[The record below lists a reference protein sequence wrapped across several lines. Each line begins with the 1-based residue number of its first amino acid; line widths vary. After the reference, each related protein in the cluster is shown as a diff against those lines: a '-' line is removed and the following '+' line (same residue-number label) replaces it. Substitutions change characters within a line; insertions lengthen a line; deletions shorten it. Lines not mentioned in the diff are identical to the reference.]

1 MLTEIMHRQEEVKAL
16 LQKVREEQDRTIE
29 EGLAAST
36 TWPDDKI
43 IAVVLVRLEMSQEPD
58 RPVEIID
65 LIWAGEFLD
74 HLDTQ
79 NMAVRSKMRKTNAL
93 RTES

>member
-1 MLTEIMHRQEEVKAL
+1 MLREMMNRQEEVKIL
-16 LQKVREEQDRTIE
+16 LEKVREEPDKTIE
-29 EGLAAST
+29 EGLAGST

-43 IAVVLVRLEMSQEPD
+43 IAVVLVRVEMSQEPERD
-58 RPVEIID
+58 IEILD

-79 NMAVRSKMRKTNAL
+79 NMAVRSKVKKYVHP
-93 RTES
+93 EG